1 MSSAAMVGVVVFLS
15 AVMAGII
22 QTVTGFGSGIFMMM
36 FFPAFFPLL
45 NASALSSSIGIMV
58 SGGVAWRY
66 RKYSQIRLTLIPA
79 IFYIIFSSV
88 AISLGPFL
96 PTLLLKKVFGAFLV
110 VLSLYFLFAD
120 QTKKVKATMTAA
132 ILCAAL
138 SGIVGG
144 LFGISGPPMVIYFL
158 SALDNKEQ
166 YLGTLQLFFFWA
178 GVYTLSFRIYSGI
191 YTMNLLKFSALGLVG
206 IYLGMRLGYKIVDRL
221 DKDRM
226 KKIIYLFLGL
236 SGIVNLM
243 K

>member
-1 MSSAAMVGVVVFLS
+1 MVSVVVFLS
-15 AVMAGII
+15 AVIAGII

-45 NASALSSSIGIMV
+45 NASALSSSIGLMV

-66 RKYSQIRLTLIPA
+66 RKYSQIRLTVLPA
-79 IFYIIFSSV
+79 IFYIISSSA

-96 PTLLLKKVFGAFLV
+96 PTLMLKKAFGMFLA
-110 VLSLYFLFAD
+110 VLSLYFLLAD
-120 QTKKVKATMTAA
+120 QTKKMRATMTAA
-132 ILCAAL
+132 ILCATL

-144 LFGISGPPMVIYFL
+144 LFGISGPPMVLYFL
-158 SALDNKEQ
+158 SALDHKEQ

-178 GVYTLSFRIYSGI
+178 GVYTLLFRIYSGI
-191 YTMNLLKFSALGLVG
+191 YTMNLVMYSALGLVG
-206 IYLGMRLGYKIVDRL
+206 IYIGMQFGYKIVNRL
-221 DKDRM
+221 DKERM

-236 SGIVNLM
+236 SGIINLI